1 MKKGSM
7 GTQGPKYP
15 SNCPKINHKIFIFSD
30 SMKIPEPT
38 SNLKLIFE
46 NSIEEVCKCSKI
58 V

>member
-46 NSIEEVCKCSKI
+46 NSIEEVSM
-58 V
+58 